1 MAEAR
6 PAADTLAW
14 QDGDVIVRVEGDIPF
29 ARALAIA
36 AGVVPAELPEG

>member
-14 QDGDVIVRVEGDIPF
+14 QVGDVIVRVEGDIPLE
-29 ARALAIA
+29 RALAIA
-36 AGVVPAELPEG
+36 ADVVPAELPQG